1 MKMEHSPWQ
10 QYHDLEAPNYDE
22 LCFTQNTDQEL
33 EFMIDILNLSPGA
46 SILDL
51 GCGTGRHAVG
61 LARKGFS
68 VTGIDLSSGMLT
80 QARDKA
86 RAANVEIELIHAD
99 ASTFSLD
106 KQFDVV
112 ICICEGSFGLLGSGD
127 DANEQPL
134 AILRNV
140 SRSLKPGGKT
150 LFTLLSAFKMIRE
163 RSQDDVEQGKFD
175 PLTMSTSTEYSPGEG
190 IPPIRLRERAFT
202 PTELTLLFQFA
213 GLSVLNIW
221 GGTAGN
227 WGKRAIDLDEFEIM
241 VVAQKSVQ

>member
-1 MKMEHSPWQ
+1 MKAEHSPWQ
-10 QYHDLEAPNYDE
+10 RFHDLEAPIYDE
-22 LCFTQNTDQEL
+22 LCYTQNTDQEL
-33 EFMIDILNLSPGA
+33 EFMIDLLNLAPGA

-68 VTGIDLSSGMLT
+68 VTGIDLSSGMLA
-80 QARDKA
+80 QARAKA
-86 RAANVEIELIHAD
+86 GAANVEIDLIQAD
-99 ASTFSLD
+99 AARFSLD
-106 KQFDVV
+106 RQFDVV
-112 ICICEGSFGLLGSGD
+112 ICICEGSFGLLGSED
-127 DANEQPL
+127 DANDQPL

-163 RSQDDVEQGKFD
+163 RSQDDVDQGRFD
-175 PLTMSTSTEYSPGEG
+175 PLTMTTSTEHSPREG
-190 IPPIRLRERAFT
+190 LPPIRLRVRAFT
-202 PTELTLLFQFA
+202 PTEVTLLFQLA

-227 WGKRAIDLDEFEIM
+227 WGQRAIDLDEFEIM
-241 VVAQKSVQ
+241 VVAQKPVQ